1 MTWTLLVEGVVAV
14 LLVVTIGYAFVLNR
28 RLAALRAEQDNL
40 GRMIAG
46 LNQATARAQEGI
58 YELRSASQA
67 AEENLKQEIARA
79 REISDELAIITE
91 AGNNLAQKIE
101 RGLSARREAALAEAP
116 RNDETQ
122 RRSVTRLDFEEPKDD
137 ANRQDHIRTAIRAA
151 R

>member
-1 MTWTLLVEGVVAV
+1 MTWTLLVEGVVAI

-46 LNQATARAQEGI
+46 LNQATARAQDGI
-58 YELRSASQA
+58 YELRTASQS
-67 AEENLKQEIARA
+67 AEENLKREIARA
-79 REISDELAIITE
+79 REIADELAIITE

-116 RNDETQ
+116 GKDELQ

-137 ANRQDHIRTAIRAA
+137 NRQDHIRTAIRAA